1 MGVAV
6 VSSGVLDGKIALV
19 SGAGSTVGLG
29 RAMTLALV
37 RAGARVAMM
46 DLDAESLEQSA
57 ADARAVGGAE
67 CVTTIVGDV
76 TKPEDAQ
83 RSVAAAVSALGGLH
97 VLINNAG
104 INPRFEP
111 GADGPV
117 YSQITPDAWLRTM
130 AVNVNGPFFM
140 ARAATPHLL
149 RQGWGR
155 IIGITTSLDT
165 MIRGAP
171 YGPSKAA
178 HEAFIAVMARE
189 LAGTGVTANVLIP
202 GGGVA
207 TNMTAGVRNPADQL
221 RPEVMQAPAV
231 WLASEASNGLNGRRF
246 VAQFWDEELPLDERL
261 AKASAPAGW
270 PQLGRQ
276 ASQA

>member
-1 MGVAV
+1 
-6 VSSGVLDGKIALV
+6 VSPGVLDGKIALV

-37 RAGARVAMM
+37 GAGARVAMM
-46 DLDAESLEQSA
+46 DVDAESLEQSA
-57 ADARAVGGAE
+57 RDARAVGGPG
-67 CVTTIVGDV
+67 CVRIIVGDV
-76 TKPEDAQ
+76 TRFEDAE
-83 RSVAAAVSALGGLH
+83 RAVATALSELGGLH

-104 INPRFEP
+104 VNARFQ
-111 GADGPV
+111 ANSDGLI
-117 YSQITPDAWLRTM
+117 YSQITPEAWIQTM

-140 ARAATPHLL
+140 ARAATPHLV

-178 HEAFIAVMARE
+178 HEAFVAVMARE
-189 LAGTGVTANVLIP
+189 LEGTGVTANVLIP

-207 TNMTAGVRNPADQL
+207 TNMTAGVRNAADQL
-221 RPEVMQAPAV
+221 QPEVMQAPAV
-231 WLASEASNGLNGRRF
+231 WLASEASNGLNGRRLI
-246 VAQFWDEELPLDERL
+246 AQFWDEELPLEERL